1 MRTKIRWGLIVY
13 AAAWGFA
20 ALLFGIW
27 ALLNLLGGL
36 SSIS

>member
-1 MRTKIRWGLIVY
+1 MKIRWGLIVY

-27 ALLNLLGGL
+27 TLLNLLGW
-36 SSIS
+36 

>member
-1 MRTKIRWGLIVY
+1 MVRWGMVLY

-27 ALLNLLGGL
+27 ALLNLLGW
-36 SSIS
+36 